1 MNDLA
6 NATTGQISA
15 IEGLAMQ
22 ARALRLSIDLGYWQL
37 ARVLID
43 AKELVPHGEWAGWLQ
58 ENADVSQKTAEDL
71 MEAYRRFNGKPGL
84 ESLGRTKTIRL
95 LPLPPGTE
103 ERFLEEHD
111 VEHMSTREIQ
121 EAVKQAR
128 AEAQAEAQ
136 AAIDQA
142 DKARAEAEER
152 LAALEGAEPVIP
164 QKFKDELDQERANR
178 DYFTKMA
185 QDANSE
191 KSRLEKENKALQAQ
205 LDMKDELLH
214 EQQDEL
220 DKANR
225 EKLDMMSAQA
235 RGEDRPAGDELTP
248 EVLNRAVRDFM
259 DAAGKMPY
267 MQTTF
272 ASMAQREKERYAELL
287 RMMSGWL
294 DGAQKAL
301 NSTVMEGGIIVV

>member
-37 ARVLID
+37 ARVLIE
-43 AKELVPHGEWAGWLQ
+43 AKELVPHGEWGQWLQ
-58 ENADVSQKTAEDL
+58 DNADVSQKTADDL
-71 MEAYRRFNGKPGL
+71 MEAYRRFKGRPEL
-84 ESLGRTKTIRL
+84 ETLGRTKTIRL
-95 LPLPPGTE
+95 LPLPLGTE

-128 AEAQAEAQ
+128 AEAQAE
-136 AAIDQA
+136 IDRA
-142 DKARAEAEER
+142 EKARAAAEEK
-152 LAALEGAEPVIP
+152 LATLEGAEPVIP
-164 QKFKDELDQERANR
+164 QKFKDELEQERANR
-178 DYFTKMA
+178 DYFTRMA
-185 QDANSE
+185 QDAKSE
-191 KSRLEKENKALQAQ
+191 KSRLEKENKALR
-205 LDMKDELLH
+205 DELWVKDGLLK
-214 EQQDEL
+214 EQQDAL
-220 DKANR
+220 DKANN
-225 EKLDMMSAQA
+225 EKLDMKSAQA
-235 RGEDRPAGDELTP
+235 RGEDKPACEELTP

-259 DAAGKMPY
+259 DVAGKMPY

-272 ASMAQREKERYAELL
+272 AGMAQREKERYAELL